1 MKSIIERVKELE
13 NKDNSKEIK
22 NLLNRVEFLEDIIEN
37 KLGLYIPKK

>member
-22 NLLNRVEFLEDIIEN
+22 NLLNRVEFLEDIIEIN
-37 KLGLYIPKK
+37 